1 MVVYLDKAQGLGFRH
16 SSLYSLLGRFVMKVN
31 ARVSRNKHA
40 PPSVLFEKI
49 KYEAKLWALAGA
61 KRMNNSIL
69 ED

>member
-1 MVVYLDKAQGLGFRH
+1 LIKRKDLAIGFRD
-16 SSLYSLLGRFVMKVN
+16 SSLYSLLGRFVIKVN

-49 KYEAKLWALAGA
+49 KYEAKLWVLAGA
-61 KRMNNSIL
+61 KRMNISIL